1 LFACFLK
8 KKEKKKK
15 KRRRRRRRGAQN
27 KQTRRRK
34 KQMSCSSSSILGFPT
49 SSALSN
55 VVAVAATW
63 RVLLSAD
70 ASGQQQKKGWCCGG
84 GGGGGSR
91 RTRARTRGVPAFNKK
106 LGWEHGSCGRA
117 GWRVM
122 VVEERVGTRVMK
134 EEGSVSPGLVHFVGI
149 GGAGL
154 SALAFLALEQVATE
168 FTGSSSRV
176 LISFCC
182 NF

>member
-1 LFACFLK
+1 
-8 KKEKKKK
+8 
-15 KRRRRRRRGAQN
+15 
-27 KQTRRRK
+27 
-34 KQMSCSSSSILGFPT
+34 MSCSSCSILGFPT

-55 VVAVAATW
+55 VVAAAATW

-70 ASGQQQKKGWCCGG
+70 VSRQQQKKGLCCGG
-84 GGGGGSR
+84 GGGGRTSR
-91 RTRARTRGVPAFNKK
+91 RTRTRGVRGFNKK

-122 VVEERVGTRVMK
+122 VVDERVVRRVMK
-134 EEGSVSPGLVHFVGI
+134 EESFVSPGLVHFVGI

-168 FTGSSSRV
+168 FTASSFRV
-176 LISFCC
+176 LISSCC

>member
-1 LFACFLK
+1 
-8 KKEKKKK
+8 
-15 KRRRRRRRGAQN
+15 
-27 KQTRRRK
+27 
-34 KQMSCSSSSILGFPT
+34 MSSSSSSILGFPT

-55 VVAVAATW
+55 VAAAAATW

-84 GGGGGSR
+84 GGGGSR
-91 RTRARTRGVPAFNKK
+91 RTRTRGVRAFDKK

-122 VVEERVGTRVMK
+122 VVEERVVRRVMK

-176 LISFCC
+176 LKSSCC

>member
-1 LFACFLK
+1 
-8 KKEKKKK
+8 
-15 KRRRRRRRGAQN
+15 
-27 KQTRRRK
+27 
-34 KQMSCSSSSILGFPT
+34 MSCSSSSILGFPT

-55 VVAVAATW
+55 VVAAATW

-91 RTRARTRGVPAFNKK
+91 RTRTRGVRAFNKK

-122 VVEERVGTRVMK
+122 VVEERVVRRVMK

-176 LISFCC
+176 LISSCC